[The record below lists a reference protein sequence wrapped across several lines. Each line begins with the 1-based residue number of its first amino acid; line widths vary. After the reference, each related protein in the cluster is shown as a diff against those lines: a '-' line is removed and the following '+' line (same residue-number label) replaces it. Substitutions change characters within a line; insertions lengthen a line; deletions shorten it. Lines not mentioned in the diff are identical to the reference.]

1 MSKNPFPTK
10 KLEKS
15 KTNFDCFSSLPT
27 RVKSSS
33 QKNSW
38 GLSWGLFLDTGHGPS
53 RYLLFHF
60 YFMSPKQ
67 AFFVMLSKNRLFLF
81 PQHPYLFW
89 GVKKSFHLQ
98 VLWPNKKK
106 RSSPCWPWMPK
117 TRLLLIKKRFFS
129 LDLFFNSIRP
139 FHSWTIFCGF
149 LQVEKGPNG
158 TTSPFSFR
166 HLVHLAKLCRC
177 LSF

>member
-1 MSKNPFPTK
+1 MVSSNFFIYVLINRFFEK

-15 KTNFDCFSSLPT
+15 KTNFDRFSSLPT
-27 RVKSSS
+27 RVKSSER
-33 QKNSW
+33 KNNW

-106 RSSPCWPWMPK
+106 RSSPCWLWMPE
-117 TRLLLIKKRFFS
+117 TRLLLIRNGSFHLIS
-129 LDLFFNSIRP
+129 ILFPKPIRP
-139 FHSWTIFCGF
+139 FSCWKAFCGF
-149 LQVEKGPNG
+149 L
-158 TTSPFSFR
+158 R
-166 HLVHLAKLCRC
+166 W
-177 LSF
+177 